1 MVRRHCWHF
10 IRIFYYVCRKFSSWL
25 NICDFRGQLST
36 IIVCCVYTGQ
46 KWKRTCKEEEL
57 LWNTT
62 ILGGTNVAY
71 CATLWKVL
79 HSTTLQAVRR
89 PLTKNRPIRK
99 RGHNKRVVCTGKSR
113 KNIIVPSAHMC
124 NKVTAGQKSTLHKFD
139 NGKKARQIRIIGVSL
154 LTNHSQI
161 CVYNNLIFILFK
173 CIYIKWHAYPHPLS
187 LQSSYYLG

>member
-1 MVRRHCWHF
+1 MSLFEESRKYTDFMVRRHCWHF

-57 LWNTT
+57 LWNTI
-62 ILGGTNVAY
+62 ILRGINVAY

-79 HSTTLQAVRR
+79 HSTTPQAVRR

-124 NKVTAGQKSTLHKFD
+124 NKVTAGQKVLC
-139 NGKKARQIRIIGVSL
+139 I
-154 LTNHSQI
+154 
-161 CVYNNLIFILFK
+161 NLIMGRKLDRFEYSGFPCWLS
-173 CIYIKWHAYPHPLS
+173 IYKYAFTTI
-187 LQSSYYLG
+187 